1 MKVFKAQLRPHDI
14 KKIFLK
20 NNFLTGLL
28 LVLLLLSLSSQAEI
42 KHLFASD
49 IIDQQAEQ
57 AIYNSNHV
65 NRYITQRN
73 TVYPEVIRK
82 NSWPANNISVY
93 APIYPVQNNSNLHTA
108 EHYTNHFG
116 KRIYKQSML
125 IKSVT
130 TQKNTWKQYGKKY
143 PDVLYV
149 SDIEPDKHSGS
160 QKNKPGPYTFEEQ
173 SRQNYPLYVS
183 DIESDKHSDSRKNKP
198 GQYAF
203 GDQGRQRYLYAS
215 DIEQDKRSG
224 SQKNKFRPY
233 AFGDQSRQNYPLY
246 VSDIEPD
253 NHLNSQKNKPEPYT
267 IQDQGVQSYPGILYA
282 SDFEADKNNSVSR
295 INKFRQYAFQNQQG
309 QLKTRRP
316 SHHIPAPVYSVQRIQ
331 SRTISDILNQN
342 DSRFS
347 PYSNYGSLN
356 NILDFQSSSLA
367 SLGVFP
373 EQ

>member
-1 MKVFKAQLRPHDI
+1 MKVFKAQLRPHNV

-28 LVLLLLSLSSQAEI
+28 LVLLLLPLSSQAEI

-57 AIYNSNHV
+57 AIYNSNRV

-93 APIYPVQNNSNLHTA
+93 APVYPVQNNANLHTA

-149 SDIEPDKHSGS
+149 SDIEPDKHSG
-160 QKNKPGPYTFEEQ
+160 
-173 SRQNYPLYVS
+173 R
-183 DIESDKHSDSRKNKP
+183 
-198 GQYAF
+198 
-203 GDQGRQRYLYAS
+203 
-215 DIEQDKRSG
+215 
-224 SQKNKFRPY
+224 QKNKFRPY
-233 AFGDQSRQNYPLY
+233 AFEEQSRQNYPLY

-253 NHLNSQKNKPEPYT
+253 NHLNSQKNKPGPYT
-267 IQDQGVQSYPGILYA
+267 IQDRGARSYPGVLYA
-282 SDFEADKNNSVSR
+282 SDFEPDRNNSVSR
-295 INKFRQYAFQNQQG
+295 INKSRQYAFQNQRG

-331 SRTISDILNQN
+331 SSTISDILTQN

-347 PYSNYGSLN
+347 PYFNYRSLN
-356 NILDFQSSSLA
+356 NILDFQSNSLA

-373 EQ
+373 EQWDFLSLKERSRP